1 MTVVYK
7 EPFIKGRSKDSMK
20 HNTTKLDPWLSGL
33 IRWAWEMHLLFH
45 GEFKIVLT
53 TMILTNY
60 CNRLVTR
67 PKKIQES
74 PRLRHIL
81 NKYVQIYKS
90 SPFWLAHVTLHCGS
104 LSTSWP
110 GTVDPNT
117 ARHLPYAT
125 SSSTR
130 TIVLMC
136 AWWQELPH
144 EEFQE
149 VPECIVYKAIYIYIH
164 TIKYANTGRCLA
176 KVACIYSR
184 SG

>member
-1 MTVVYK
+1 MTGVYQ
-7 EPFIKGRSKDSMK
+7 EPFLKGLSKDSMK
-20 HNTTKLDPWLSGL
+20 HNKTKLDHWLSGL

-45 GEFKIVLT
+45 GELT
-53 TMILTNY
+53 TMI
-60 CNRLVTR
+60 CNRLVTG
-67 PKKIQES
+67 PNKI
-74 PRLRHIL
+74 PGITTFATHT
-81 NKYVQIYKS
+81 KY
-90 SPFWLAHVTLHCGS
+90 GS

-144 EEFQE
+144 EEIQE
-149 VPECIVYKAIYIYIH
+149 VPECIVHKAINIYIH

-176 KVACIYSR
+176 KVASIYSR
-184 SG
+184 F